1 MTVTNDIG
9 MVGLV
14 CEFIVAHYYTTF
26 VSSLKFRF

>member
-26 VSSLKFRF
+26 AS